1 MAPDQLLTAPDGRP
15 LARYQ
20 RRLADDHRPM
30 ADLVELV
37 DGVEEAEAVPALMAA
52 FAGWRVGAAPTLAKA
67 LVAAGARMH
76 RHAHVMSRDL
86 RQDPAPAAW
95 LEPPLPDGFRVTEVD
110 RPASE
115 LAPVAE
121 LAYPPGHPDHRPE
134 AEEEELEEIM
144 FGRLLGPLLPCSAL
158 AVGPGGE
165 VQGAILINDSDGE
178 PPFGGPWLSQI
189 FRHPDA
195 PGLGT
200 ALLRRALAAGTRD
213 GLQAIGLAVTHTN
226 PARERYAALGF
237 AEVVESLS
245 VDV

>member
-20 RRLADDHRPM
+20 RRLADDDRPM

-52 FAGWRVGAAPTLAKA
+52 FAGWRVGAAPPLARA
-67 LVAAGARMH
+67 LVAAGARTH

-86 RQDPAPAAW
+86 RGDPAPAAW
-95 LEPPLPDGFRVTEVD
+95 LEPQLPVGFRLTAVGD
-110 RPASE
+110 RRAGD

-134 AEEEELEEIM
+134 PEVGELEAIM
-144 FGRLLGPLLPCSAL
+144 SGR
-158 AVGPGGE
+158 
-165 VQGAILINDSDGE
+165 
-178 PPFGGPWLSQI
+178 
-189 FRHPDA
+189 
-195 PGLGT
+195 
-200 ALLRRALAAGTRD
+200 LAAGTRD
-213 GLQAIGLAVTHTN
+213 GVPAIGLAVTHAN
-226 PARERYAALGF
+226 PARARYAALGF
-237 AEVVESLS
+237 AEVIESLS